1 MKPVDRGAGANRGTA
16 DRTRRVAGAV
26 CAFLVCVCSMSASAV
41 TPIDQIPAGPLSP
54 TGRFADLGGYRLHY
68 HCEGPEDAELTVLFE
83 SGIGGTTRAW
93 EKVRSRLGDGL
104 RSCTYDR
111 AGYGWSDPGPG
122 PRDVSELALE
132 LKDLVDAAGIA
143 TPLVLVGHSYGGF
156 IIREFA
162 YRWPERVAGFVFVDA
177 SLTDTLVAIGDD
189 GTKTP
194 KRHPINS
201 GAIAV
206 GSVDDPDAGGRFLN
220 SRRKAIFAQMAEFQ
234 YFEKSARCVAG
245 HGAPPPRPAVV
256 LARADFAA
264 TADFERRWLEAQK
277 RFAGSLSD
285 ATFQP
290 VEGTGHNIHEQR
302 PELVAAAVTDV
313 VARASAGCVAAPTA
327 VPEC

>member
-1 MKPVDRGAGANRGTA
+1 MTAAVRGRY
-16 DRTRRVAGAV
+16 RIRRAARRAAAV
-26 CAFLVCVCSMSASAV
+26 SALLTVNAV
-41 TPIDQIPAGPLSP
+41 TPVPAATPVDQIPAGPLSP

-68 HCEGPEDAELTVLFE
+68 DCEGPADAEFTVLFE

-93 EKVRSRLGDGL
+93 ENVRSRLGAGL
-104 RSCTYDR
+104 RTCTYDR

-132 LKDLVDAAGIA
+132 LKDLVDAANIS
-143 TPLVLVGHSYGGF
+143 TPLILVGHSYGGF

-162 YRWPERVAGFVFVDA
+162 HRWPERVAGFVFVDA

-189 GTKTP
+189 GGEAP
-194 KRHPINS
+194 RRHPINS

-206 GSVDDPDAGGRFLN
+206 GSVDDPGAGGGFLN
-220 SRRKAIFAQMAEFQ
+220 SRRKAIFAQMSEFQ
-234 YFEKSARCVAG
+234 NFEKSARSVAG

-277 RFAGSLSD
+277 RFAGSVPG
-285 ATFQP
+285 AEFRP
-290 VEGTGHNIHEQR
+290 VAGAGHNIHEER
-302 PELVAAAVTDV
+302 PELVAAAVADV
-313 VARASAGCVAAPTA
+313 IERVRRDCAGDAIASFDC
-327 VPEC
+327 